1 MTRAELIHRI
11 TRAYERLRG
20 LIAGVDP
27 VRLSTD
33 PVFDGWTVKD
43 VLAHLAAWQSITVT
57 NLFRLERGQPVLYAR
72 LDPQKLDELNARF
85 HAELKDWP
93 LEKVLAD
100 LEGSYRQLIN
110 RISLLSEPELNDPR
124 HFKQL
129 RGRPLGQVIAENTS
143 QHYEEHLPA
152 LEAWRRRLDS

>member
-1 MTRAELIHRI
+1 VTRDELIRRI
-11 TRAYERLRG
+11 TEGYERIRR

-27 VRLSTD
+27 VRLGTD

-43 VLAHLAAWQSITVT
+43 LLAHIAAWQSITVT
-57 NLFRLERGQPVLYAR
+57 NLFRLERGQPLLYGR
-72 LDPQKLDELNARF
+72 LDPQKLAELNARLY
-85 HAELKDWP
+85 AELKDWP

-110 RISLLSEPELNDPR
+110 RISLLSEQELNDPR

-129 RGRPLGQVIAENTS
+129 RGRPLWRLIAENTW

-152 LEAWRRRLDS
+152 LEVWRRQAGE

>member
-1 MTRAELIHRI
+1 VTRDELIRRI
-11 TRAYERLRG
+11 TEGYERIRT

-33 PVFDGWTVKD
+33 PVLDGWTIKD
-43 VLAHLAAWQSITVT
+43 LLAHLAAWQSITVT

-85 HAELKDWP
+85 QAELKDWP

-110 RISLLSEPELNDPR
+110 RISLLSDQELNDPR

-129 RGRPLGQVIAENTS
+129 RGRPLWQVIAENTY